1 MRRAKEYLQQLK
13 KTDEIINELE
23 REKREL
29 GKRLGRVSA
38 LDLIARADII
48 NKLNAVADDIDKLN
62 AEYAMKRHEISRT
75 MHSLS
80 RTEYIQLLDKIYI
93 ENKSLL
99 RASREMHYSYEH
111 IKRMHVLALKE
122 LEEKI

>member
-13 KTDEIINELE
+13 KTDEIIKELE

-29 GKRLGRVSA
+29 GKRLSRVST

-48 NKLNAVADDIDKLN
+48 SKLNAVITDIDKLN

-80 RTEYIQLLDKIYI
+80 RTEYIQLLDKVYI

-111 IKRMHVLALKE
+111 TKRMHVLALKE

>member
-122 LEEKI
+122 LEAKI

>member
-48 NKLNAVADDIDKLN
+48 NKLNAIADDIDKLN
-62 AEYAMKRHEISRT
+62 AEYACRRHEISKT

-122 LEEKI
+122 LESKI